1 MFWLKDHIKR
11 WLNLY
16 KLNEVF
22 TPNTVAKV
30 TYVPRSS
37 IEESFERNLGQ
48 VGRAIIIYGHSGS
61 GKTTLIRN
69 KLKQLKLNYVQISC
83 DHQTSFIDILTRTV
97 DELGT
102 FYVTQRKTN
111 RKYNISAKSKIEY
124 NNLASELNSI
134 IEHSSEITQLRM
146 VNPQITPQRIAKLL
160 GNVHAVLI
168 LEDFHKVS
176 ETEKEKIADC
186 LKIFI
191 DSAND
196 YPDLKVICIGAV
208 DTPRELVDQSADL
221 YPRVS
226 EIEVPLLTNAELN
239 EAIEKGCEVLN
250 IKMSSE
256 LKEKIIYYSNNLGS
270 LAHKMCFDI
279 CFSNRINKRSFR
291 KKVIGDDNFKQAID
305 SFIRS
310 NSDSLKKV
318 YDLSIQDKIGWYII
332 KTISNYGNPIRFE
345 DLYSR
350 IKSKDQQYDQIEV
363 KNKLTELV
371 SEEINILRFDKNSGM
386 YSISTPFWGA
396 FLKMKLATEKA
407 QKNQSI
413 KNKRNKK
420 LNVKAINLEGLDAI
434 VQASFLHLI
443 EEYNKIH
450 RK

>member
-1 MFWLKDHIKR
+1 MYWLKYYIKR
-11 WLNLY
+11 WFNLY

-30 TYVPRSS
+30 TYVKRQSV
-37 IEESFERNLGQ
+37 EESFERNLEQ

-69 KLKQLKLNYVQISC
+69 KLKQLKYNYVQISC
-83 DHQTSFIDILTRTV
+83 DHQTTFSDILTRTV

-102 FYVTQRKTN
+102 FYISQRKTN
-111 RKYNISAKSKIEY
+111 RKYTISAKSKVEY
-124 NNLASELNSI
+124 KQLASELNST
-134 IEHSSEITQLRM
+134 IEQSSEITQVRM

-168 LEDFHKVS
+168 LEDFHKVADA
-176 ETEKEKIADC
+176 EKERIADC

-191 DSAND
+191 DCAND

-208 DTPRELVDQSADL
+208 DTPRELIDQSADL

-226 EIEVPLLTNAELN
+226 EIEVPLLNNEELN
-239 EAIEKGCEVLN
+239 EAIIKGCDVLN
-250 IKMSSE
+250 IEMSAE

-270 LAHKMCFDI
+270 LAHKMCFEI
-279 CFSNRINKRSFR
+279 CYSNKITSRSFR
-291 KKVIGDDNFKQAID
+291 KRTIGDDNFKQAID

-318 YDLSIQDKIGWYII
+318 YDLSIQDKIGWYIL

-350 IKSKDQQYDQIEV
+350 IKNKDQIYDQIEV
-363 KNKLTELV
+363 KEKLTELV
-371 SEEINILRFDKNSGM
+371 SEEINILRYDQNSGM

-407 QKNQSI
+407 QKKQSI
-413 KNKRNKK
+413 KNKHNKK
-420 LNVKAINLEGLDAI
+420 LTVKAIDLEGLDAI
-434 VQASFLHLI
+434 VQASFLQLI
-443 EEYNKIH
+443 EEYNRIH

>member
-1 MFWLKDHIKR
+1 MFWLKDQLKR

-30 TYVPRSS
+30 TYVKRSM
-37 IEESFERNLGQ
+37 IEETFEKNIDQ
-48 VGRAIIIYGHSGS
+48 VGRAIVIYGHSGS

-83 DHQTSFIDILTRTV
+83 DHQTSFNDILLRTV

-102 FYVTQRKTN
+102 FYISQRKTN
-111 RKYNISAKSKIEY
+111 RKYSITSKAKVEY
-124 NNLASELNSI
+124 KKLASEINATTEQST
-134 IEHSSEITQLRM
+134 EVTQVRM

-176 ETEKEKIADC
+176 PEEKEKIADC

-208 DTPRELVDQSADL
+208 DTPRELIDQSADL

-226 EIEVPLLTNAELN
+226 EIEVPLLSNEELD
-239 EAIEKGCEVLN
+239 EAIKKGCDVLN
-250 IKMSSE
+250 VEMSSG
-256 LKEKIIYYSNNLGS
+256 LKEKIIFYSNNIGS
-270 LAHKMCFDI
+270 LAHKMCYDI
-279 CFSNRINKRSFR
+279 CYSNKIMKRSIR
-291 KKVIGDDNFKQAID
+291 KKRIGDDKFKQAID
-305 SFIRS
+305 SYISS

-318 YDLSIQDKIGWYII
+318 YDLSIQDKIGWYIL

-345 DLYSR
+345 DLFTNIR
-350 IKSKDQQYDQIEV
+350 SKDQQFDQIEV
-363 KNKLTELV
+363 KDKLNELV

-396 FLKMKLATEKA
+396 FLKMKLAMEKA
-407 QKNQSI
+407 QKKQSI
-413 KNKRNKK
+413 KNKRNRR
-420 LNVKAINLEGLDAI
+420 LNVKAIDLEGLDAM
-434 VQASFLHLI
+434 VQASFLQFI
-443 EEYNKIH
+443 EDYKLGH
-450 RK
+450 KK